1 VQLVADI
8 LEPSVRVLVREGAHC
23 VTTARV
29 TEMAG
34 ISVGSLYQDFR
45 TRKRS
50 LAVYDPFLPF
60 GGLSATAERHSF
72 GNCLLN
78 R

>member
-50 LAVYDPFLPF
+50 LAVYDP
-60 GGLSATAERHSF
+60 
-72 GNCLLN
+72 
-78 R
+78 

>member
-1 VQLVADI
+1 VQLIADI

-50 LAVYDPFLPF
+50 LAVYDPKQTFQFSSEEDSTHPLTI
-60 GGLSATAERHSF
+60 SS
-72 GNCLLN
+72 
-78 R
+78 